1 MSTTYYDPINN
12 RQKDAS
18 LFTGGLTGGRLS
30 FERGF
35 SHFYKVTNVLSGP
48 RAGLEG
54 VALPLR
60 SDTHRSYD
68 GTKEGI
74 ASSPDVLRARRNS
87 GRQVLATPHRA
98 KLKSPFQEILTFLRW
113 CDKVRTC
120 LEHC

>member
-74 ASSPDVLRARRNS
+74 ASSPF
-87 GRQVLATPHRA
+87 ATAQGLLTCGLVAIREDRF
-98 KLKSPFQEILTFLRW
+98 SPRHTEQN
-113 CDKVRTC
+113 
-120 LEHC
+120 